1 MEARR
6 QAELEARRQRE
17 AEHQRML
24 EEQKRRAEEQRE
36 MARSG
41 SIHYPGSPRPSV
53 STFFLKLNMFPCV
66 GFHQQIASFLVPSAD
81 LVDISLI
88 YIVNVLLACLH

>member
-41 SIHYPGSPRPSV
+41 SIQA
-53 STFFLKLNMFPCV
+53 LL
-66 GFHQQIASFLVPSAD
+66 
-81 LVDISLI
+81 
-88 YIVNVLLACLH
+88 VLLSPPSSSN